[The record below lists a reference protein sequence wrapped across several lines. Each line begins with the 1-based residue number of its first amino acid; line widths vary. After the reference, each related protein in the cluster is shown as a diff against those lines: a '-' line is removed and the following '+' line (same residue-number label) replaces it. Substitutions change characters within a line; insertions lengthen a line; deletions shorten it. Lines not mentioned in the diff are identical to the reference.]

1 MEKKWAPAEKVFIE
15 FGRMVIQRPKVS
27 GLVLASAAVAAF
39 LGEGY
44 LHSNSAESIAVQLP
58 IPMANSTLERFSL
71 RNQSARAEWE
81 NVLDPQGAAI
91 TFQHWPLSRAGM
103 NTVVKVAESAQS
115 LTQLKL
121 GETLGLL
128 ATAILAPADSNVQTV
143 ISGKS
148 PALSVAE
155 KKSPPVDINEIQ
167 LPLSENN
174 LKTLANIADSVSS
187 LTQLQLGQTIGMLA
201 SSVSASSHHPLQQAV
216 YTVDQRDVNSVA
228 ANKRD
233 GKFIE
238 TITLPLNTA
247 DLHLANRLQ
256 ESGASLTQ
264 LKLGQTL
271 YLLASSIV
279 APKSYEELIAP
290 KPKTPFVDNELVGN
304 EQNTASVKVPL
315 DALKLISTQAPISVV
330 PTTVSFTKPADKTV
344 PSENIVKLPLKVIS
358 SVPAAPASIT
368 PKTLSLSKAADKS
381 VTAENA
387 ITVKIHAGDNLAKI
401 FRSYQLSTEDL
412 NKIIQQ
418 ENAAALHKLVSGD
431 SIALLVNSQ
440 NQLQKLI
447 YSAVNHNTLTVDRTD
462 KGFTVSNTSSPA
474 VTKVTLPPLKA
485 SNDRPLPS
493 MAANDTTVKTKLIAG
508 NNSLSYTGGIVTG
521 SSLYV
526 EARKAGL
533 SIDQANQLVEMFSA
547 NHIAQ
552 TVKPGDQFN
561 VLYENP
567 NTPSKTTNN
576 HSIVA
581 AQLLHQ
587 GRRYSLIRF
596 TDPSGHIDYYT
607 PGGESLHQG
616 ILRAPLRYSHI
627 SSYYS
632 KSRFEPVLH
641 FFRPHLGIDYAAPS
655 GTAIEAAGNGVVVAM
670 NRRGGYGK
678 TIVIEHDNKFSTLY
692 AHMASFAGKLQIGSV
707 VKQGQVIG
715 FVGRT
720 GLATGPHLHY
730 EIHVNNL
737 PLNPLTVDLP
747 GAPVPEEYMHQF
759 TAQASALL
767 AELNS
772 SSPVQLAAQ
781 EESVA
786 RS

>member
-1 MEKKWAPAEKVFIE
+1 MDKKWAPAERVFTEI
-15 FGRMVIQRPKVS
+15 GRMVIQRPKVS

-44 LHSNSAESIAVQLP
+44 LHSNPSENIAVQLP
-58 IPMANSTLERFSL
+58 IPMANSTLDRFSL

-91 TFQHWPLSRAGM
+91 IFQHWPLNRAGM
-103 NTVVKVAESAQS
+103 DVIAKLTQSTQS

-128 ATAILAPADSNVQTV
+128 ATSVLASPDSRLHT
-143 ISGKS
+143 IIGGEASKS
-148 PALSVAE
+148 PVSGSE
-155 KKSPPVDINEIQ
+155 KKQPPVASNEIQ

-187 LTQLQLGQTIGMLA
+187 MTQLQLGQTIGMLA
-201 SSVSASSHHPLQQAV
+201 SSVSASSRHPLQRTI
-216 YTVDQRDVNSVA
+216 YTVDHRNMASVA
-228 ANKRD
+228 ANKKN

-238 TITLPLNTA
+238 TVSLPVSPS
-247 DLHLANRLQ
+247 DLQFAVELK
-256 ESGASLTQ
+256 ESTASLTQ

-279 APKSYEELIAP
+279 APKKYEELSAAA
-290 KPKTPFVDNELVGN
+290 
-304 EQNTASVKVPL
+304 NTK
-315 DALKLISTQAPISVV
+315 
-330 PTTVSFTKPADKTV
+330 TVSDDSDLAANDGRAINT
-344 PSENIVKLPLKVIS
+344 KLPLANFTVTTTNAS
-358 SVPAAPASIT
+358 TSAVPKAVSFNGTVKPVTNLNKNSDQAA
-368 PKTLSLSKAADKS
+368 K
-381 VTAENA
+381 ENV

-401 FRSYQLSTEDL
+401 FRSYQLSSEDL

-418 ENAAALHKLVSGD
+418 QSAGALHQLAAGEDLS
-431 SIALLVNSQ
+431 LLVNSQ
-440 NQLQKLI
+440 NQLQKLV
-447 YSAVNHNTLTVDRTD
+447 YSAFNHYTLTADRTA
-462 KGFTVSNTSSPA
+462 KGFKISEDSVSPVVA
-474 VTKVTLPPLKA
+474 KVSLPPLKA
-485 SNDRPLPS
+485 ANNSFPS
-493 MAANDTTVKTKLIAG
+493 ITAQDTFIKSKVAPS
-508 NNSLSYTGGIVTG
+508 NNSLSYTGGVLTS

-533 SIDQANQLVEMFSA
+533 SIDQANQLVDIFSV
-547 NHIAQ
+547 NHLSQA
-552 TVKPGDQFN
+552 VKPGDQFN
-561 VLYENP
+561 VLYENTSAP
-567 NTPSKTTNN
+567 VKKNN
-576 HSIVA
+576 SNNSIVA
-581 AQLLHQ
+581 AQLIHQ

-596 TDPSGHIDYYT
+596 TDPTGHVDYYT
-607 PGGESLHQG
+607 PSGESLHQG

-641 FFRPHLGIDYAAPS
+641 FFRPHLGIDYAASS
-655 GTAIEAAGNGVVVAM
+655 GTAIESAGNGVVVAM

-678 TIVIEHDNKFSTLY
+678 TIVIEHDNKYSTLY
-692 AHMASFAGKLQIGSV
+692 AHMASFANKLQIGSV

-715 FVGRT
+715 YVGRT

-730 EIHVNNL
+730 EIHVNNV

-747 GAPVPEEYMHQF
+747 GAPVPEEFQHQF
-759 TAQASALL
+759 AAQASALL

-772 SSPVQLAAQ
+772 SSPVRLAEQ
-781 EESVA
+781 EDTVS